1 MTVHRTAIHPSSAR
15 RALTLALGIS
25 LTAHLLAVALL
36 PRSASRLPPAV
47 RQQAP
52 LHARLPTLAPQT
64 PVRAPAAPIATIAAT
79 EQGPDRRRNP
89 AQVVTVDAPQPRQ
102 AVVVPAAPPPT
113 VDLQA
118 ALAAARSIG
127 KTGAAPR
134 ELGAPPR
141 PPLTVETVIA
151 RATRPDLLVEERDA
165 AGNWIHR
172 VGGRRCVVALNHVPH
187 YMQGMAIPVQCD
199 VSKS

>member
-1 MTVHRTAIHPSSAR
+1 MMS
-15 RALTLALGIS
+15 LGIS
-25 LTAHLLAVALL
+25 LAVHLLVVALL
-36 PRSASRLPPAV
+36 PRSASLLPPTV

-52 LHARLPTLAPQT
+52 LHARLSTLAPKT
-64 PVRAPAAPIATIAAT
+64 PVRAPAAPIASIAAT
-79 EQGPDRRRNP
+79 EQRPDMRRNP
-89 AQVVTVDAPQPRQ
+89 EHVVTVDAPQPRE
-102 AVVVPAAPPPT
+102 AVVVPALPPPT

-127 KTGAAPR
+127 KTWAAPR
-134 ELGAPPR
+134 ELGTPPR
-141 PPLTVETVIA
+141 SPVTVETVIA

-165 AGNWIHR
+165 AGNWMHR

-187 YMQGMAIPVQCD
+187 YMQGIAIAVQCD